1 MIDALTLRAP
11 LTRDRFDLALRSVA
25 RHFLVATHDITA
37 PNRGTRQVAAARLA
51 LYALL
56 YERTSADLLTIARW
70 CGRYH
75 HTTVLD
81 GIQRTRGWEQ
91 SAPAYWSAYQA
102 ARRDEV
108 PQ

>member
-1 MIDALTLRAP
+1 MIDTLTLRAP
-11 LTRDRFDLALRSVA
+11 LTRDRFDLIRRAVA
-25 RHFLVATHDITA
+25 QHFLVTPHDITA
-37 PNRGTRQVAAARLA
+37 PNRGGRQVAAARLA

-81 GIQRTRGWEQ
+81 GIQRTRGWEA
-91 SAPAYWSAYQA
+91 SAPAYWRAYQA
-102 ARRDEV
+102 VRREV
-108 PQ
+108 TQ

>member
-1 MIDALTLRAP
+1 MIDKLTLRAP
-11 LTRDRFDLALRSVA
+11 LTRDRFDLIRQAVAL
-25 RHFLVATHDITA
+25 HFLVTTHDITA
-37 PNRGTRQVAAARLA
+37 PNRGTPQVAAARLA

-81 GIQRTRGWEQ
+81 GIQRTRGWAA
-91 SAPAYWSAYQA
+91 SAPAYWQAFQA
-102 ARRDEV
+102 ARCEAV
-108 PQ
+108 LE

>member
-1 MIDALTLRAP
+1 MMDTLTLRAP
-11 LTRDRFDLALRSVA
+11 LTRDRFDLIRQAVA
-25 RHFLVATHDITA
+25 RHFLVTAHDITA
-37 PNRGTRQVAAARLA
+37 PNRGTPQVAAARLA

-81 GIQRTRGWEQ
+81 GIQRTRGWEV
-91 SAPAYWSAYQA
+91 SAPAYWQALQA
-102 ARRDEV
+102 ALREV
-108 PQ
+108 TL